1 MCPCELSFMYQRR
14 YLEVPSDSLK
24 SPVALV
30 GLPGIANVGRIAIE
44 TIAHVLEAQRMMD
57 FFSTDFPP
65 RVLVQKGISS
75 VPKSTVH
82 IYRAAPDE
90 PHDLILLSAD
100 YQPSTSSGVYEY
112 ADFIAGEFSVLGV
125 KEMYALAAYEQSYE
139 DYFSSYPEPP
149 RIYVSASSEQLLA
162 KLSAMNDIIITQEGA
177 IVGANGVIPF
187 WAATLY
193 NMEGACLLGETLG
206 VIKTD
211 YRAAKA
217 VLEKIIEI
225 LGIKANFDDM
235 DIEISK
241 VIQLIEWAKQEI
253 TQKKES
259 SEDDSSPSDLYIG

>member
-1 MCPCELSFMYQRR
+1 MYPCELSFMYQRR
-14 YLEVPSDSLK
+14 YLELHSDMLK

-44 TIAHVLEAQRMMD
+44 TLTQVLDAEHMMD
-57 FFSTDFPP
+57 FFSQDFPP
-65 RVLVQKGISS
+65 RVFVQKGIST
-75 VPKSTVH
+75 VPKSTIH
-82 IYRAAPDE
+82 FYRSAPDE
-90 PHDLILLSAD
+90 LHDLLLLSAD

-112 ADFIAGEFSVLGV
+112 ADFVAGEFSALGV
-125 KEMYALAAYEQSYE
+125 REMYALAAYEQSYE
-139 DYFSSYPEPP
+139 EYFSSYPEPS
-149 RIYVSASSEQLLA
+149 RIYVSASSEELLA
-162 KLSAMNDIIITQEGA
+162 KLSALSNITVTQEGS

-193 NMEGACLLGETLG
+193 NMDGACLLGETLG

-217 VLEKIIEI
+217 VLEKIVDI
-225 LGIKANFDDM
+225 LGIKASFDDM

-253 TQKKES
+253 MQKKEP